1 MYHFASELPKEM
13 MEAAALDGAS
23 EFTAFC
29 RIALP
34 NLRGGAAAVMVLD
47 LVETWNMV
55 EQPMVFLQDRQKYP
69 LTLLLAELGRAETQ
83 KVFVYTLISLLPI
96 MIVYVGLRNYLI
108 SGIEASCIRE

>member
-1 MYHFASELPKEM
+1 MR
-13 MEAAALDGAS
+13 EAAALDGAS
-23 EFTAFC
+23 EFTAFW

-96 MIVYVGLRNYLI
+96 MIVYVGLWNYLI